1 MRKIVVAL
9 AVAGGSGWV
18 AAQSSVTMY
27 GILDTGIT
35 HGSGS
40 VADRTS
46 LSSGNN
52 AGGRLGVRGVEDLG
66 GGLSASFVL
75 EAGVTT
81 DDGAGVATNP
91 NNQASAAAGT
101 PALQFTRRST
111 LSLQGRWGELRA
123 GRDLAAHYLNK
134 LVVDPFSNIGV
145 GAAQPLAGSK
155 AGPTGVRVSN
165 MIGYYL
171 ASKQGFYGSAQYF
184 MGENLRDG
192 RATAHAG
199 TGAGARLGYLTGRRD
214 AAIGYGKTEFARTAT
229 AGDVRTYNVALRYE
243 AAPGIELGAGYYVD
257 RVDAST
263 PVKARGYIAGVRVMQ
278 GSHEFKAALSRFGSD
293 AGTQP
298 TTTKLALGYVH
309 WLSKRTGLYGTYA
322 RLRNT
327 GGATAALNQSVTGP
341 DRSSSGFDLGVR
353 HSF

>member
-1 MRKIVVAL
+1 MRKFVVGLAL
-9 AVAGGSGWV
+9 AGASGWV

-27 GILDTGIT
+27 GILDTAVS

-40 VADRTS
+40 ISDRTR

-52 AGGRLGVRGVEDLG
+52 IGGRLGFRGVEDLG

-91 NNQASAAAGT
+91 NNQTAAIAGT
-101 PALQFTRRST
+101 PGLQFNRRST
-111 LSLQGRWGELRA
+111 LSLQGRWGELRV

-134 LVVDPFSNIGV
+134 LVVDPFGNIGV
-145 GAAQPLAGSK
+145 GAAQPLAGSR

-165 MIGYYL
+165 MVGYYL

-184 MGENLRDG
+184 MGENPRDG
-192 RATAHAG
+192 SATAHAG
-199 TGAGARLGYLTGRRD
+199 TGAGARVGYLAGGLNV
-214 AAIGYGKTEFARTAT
+214 AIGYGKTEFAQTAT

-243 AAPGIELGAGYYVD
+243 AAPGIELGAGYYID
-257 RVDAST
+257 RVDAAT
-263 PVKARGYIAGVRVMQ
+263 PVKAHGYIASARVMQ

-298 TTTKLALGYVH
+298 TTTKFALGYVH

-341 DRSSSGFDLGVR
+341 DRGSSGFDLGVR